1 MNQLSHNLAANLRRL
16 RENLG
21 LSQQQV
27 ANNAGIPRPTWAN
40 LESGEANP
48 TISVLTKVAAALNVD
63 VESLL
68 RPPASVV
75 RIVPAESLPSKR
87 RGKVSVRSLLPEPMV
102 GLELERLV
110 LPVATQLHVAPH
122 ARGSRKYATCE
133 VGEIELV
140 VMGVAHPG
148 RAGDVLVCRGD
159 QPHTFRNVGRSP
171 AVVYCVVS
179 FAGSD

>member
-1 MNQLSHNLAANLRRL
+1 MNQLSQNLAANLRRL

-27 ANNAGIPRPTWAN
+27 ANNAGVPRPTWAN

-63 VESLL
+63 VESLV
-68 RPPASVV
+68 RPPVAAVRVV
-75 RIVPAESLPSKR
+75 TAESLPSRR
-87 RGKVSVRSLLPEPMV
+87 RGRVSVRSLLPEPLV

-110 LPVATQLHVAPH
+110 LPPTTQLHVGPH
-122 ARGSRKYATCE
+122 ARGSKKYVTCE
-133 VGEIELV
+133 VGEIELI
-140 VMGVAHPG
+140 VMGTAHFG
-148 RAGDVLVCRGD
+148 RAGDVQLCRGD
-159 QPHTFRNVGRSP
+159 QAHTFRNVGHSA

-179 FAGSD
+179 FAGND